1 MDVELPNDG
10 CNIINSSSSFYNYTN
25 NNRTRSL
32 YYIYD
37 GKAIKAS
44 ESTNTQGYTYTG
56 TCLVTGDLIYKPE
69 KQVEFQ
75 IWSFLIIIL
84 ITVIIY
90 KIMLERLLK

>member
-1 MDVELPNDG
+1 MEVELPNDG

-25 NNRTRSL
+25 NNQTRSL

-44 ESTNTQGYTYTG
+44 TSTRNEGYNYSG
-56 TCLVTGDLIYKPE
+56 TCIVTGDLIYRPE

-75 IWSFLIIIL
+75 IWAFLIIIL
-84 ITVIIY
+84 ITYIIY